1 MGLSLLIFALTIQH
15 YFLFRA
21 FWYKAGIWDINSTNT
36 FSDENIFKQISYV
49 NEGEDS
55 QISLSLPVSSMADA
69 IACSI
74 SLMVAFSSIV
84 GRIAVAEIFIL
95 TIFGTFC
102 YELNN
107 QLLWRLFIS
116 DTGYGM
122 RIFVFGSFLGLI
134 ISLIL
139 GKKDTTVNH
148 IRYISVYSSQSH
160 GLIGLCFIFCAMPFL
175 CVTGLYRTSTN
186 DSAMLWVAPFNMWLS
201 LISGVLGSFCSSA
214 LSYRKVFLHD
224 LVFSGISG
232 GIAFSSSSDL
242 NKNPAIPLT
251 IGFVTGL
258 LLSLFNSLAL
268 LTMNFNGVIT
278 SLSTLHRFI
287 LPSFICAIISGVL
300 HGVGAT

>member
-1 MGLSLLIFALTIQH
+1 MGLSLLIFGLTIQH

-21 FWYKAGIWDINSTNT
+21 LWYKAGIWDVNSTNT
-36 FSDENIFKQISYV
+36 FSDENTSCEQNTFCEENIFRQISYV

-74 SLMVAFSSIV
+74 SLMVAFSSVV
-84 GRIAVAEIFIL
+84 GRIAVAEIFVL

-175 CVTGLYRTSTN
+175 CATGLYRTSTN
-186 DSAMLWVAPFNMWLS
+186 DSAILWVAPFNMWLS
-201 LISGVLGSFCSSA
+201 LIAGVLGSFCAST

-224 LVFSGISG
+224 LVFSGIS
-232 GIAFSSSSDL
+232 
-242 NKNPAIPLT
+242 
-251 IGFVTGL
+251 V
-258 LLSLFNSLAL
+258 
-268 LTMNFNGVIT
+268 
-278 SLSTLHRFI
+278 
-287 LPSFICAIISGVL
+287 SFLII
-300 HGVGAT
+300 